1 MKRLVNYVMILGCM
15 VVLLIL
21 VTIFTISW
29 YVTCLVKWVQ
39 LCTDRT
45 ISKQERLCRY
55 KDYADD
61 MRHRYWWKLFNIGVE
76 MGKRFG

>member
-21 VTIFTISW
+21 DIIFFISW
-29 YVTCLVKWVQ
+29 LVACLVKWVQ
-39 LCTDRT
+39 LCNDRT

-55 KDYADD
+55 KDCVDD
-61 MRHRYWWKLFNIGVE
+61 IGHYYYRTLYNIGFE
-76 MGKRFG
+76 LGKRFG